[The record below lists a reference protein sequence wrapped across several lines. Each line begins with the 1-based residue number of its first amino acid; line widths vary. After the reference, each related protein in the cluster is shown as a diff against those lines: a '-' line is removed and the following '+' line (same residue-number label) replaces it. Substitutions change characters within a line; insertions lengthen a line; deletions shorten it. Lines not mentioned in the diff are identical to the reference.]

1 MMTTIP
7 NFASNNKAPLM
18 KIDGQAWLQVLRGIT
33 NSTNEH
39 SVISG
44 HIPLAG
50 LGHSAAQLDY
60 QHARAVASALVLA
73 NMNSIPLDWTAR
85 LSVGG
90 TNLSYFIVKQLP
102 VLPPKAF
109 LEEAPVGHP
118 WAILIVS
125 RVLELTYTSYELGGF
140 AADLGYNGPPFVW
153 NGERRHCLK
162 SELDA
167 IFACMYG
174 LDQDELEWILDA
186 PEPSASFPGL
196 KSKELKLYGE
206 YRTKRYV
213 LEAFA
218 QLKVGRDPHLSAVEA
233 RLHPAQCD

>member
-1 MMTTIP
+1 MGAVPGMGL
-7 NFASNNKAPLM
+7 NNKAPTLHV
-18 KIDGQAWLQVLRGIT
+18 DGQAWLQVLRGIT
-33 NSTNEH
+33 RSTDEH
-39 SVISG
+39 SVIGG

-50 LGHSAAQLDY
+50 LGNSAAQLDY
-60 QHARAVASALVLA
+60 QPARAVASALVLA

-153 NGERRHCLK
+153 NDERRHCLK

-174 LDQDELEWILDA
+174 LDQDELKWILDA

-213 LEAFA
+213 LKAFA

-233 RLHPAQCD
+233 RSHPPQWD